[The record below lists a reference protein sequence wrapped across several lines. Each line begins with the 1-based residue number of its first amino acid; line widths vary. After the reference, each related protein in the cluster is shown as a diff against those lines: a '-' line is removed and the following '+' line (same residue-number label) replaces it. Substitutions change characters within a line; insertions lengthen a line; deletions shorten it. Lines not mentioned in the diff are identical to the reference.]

1 MRQPLSCGFLILR
14 GQPIDSFLLMKH
26 PRRWDLP
33 KGHLDEGETELQCA
47 LRELRRRLAA
57 GARSAYR
64 PLSLPDSDAPIAKTI
79 PAAPPAQLTARAR
92 AGAAQRID
100 AGGLHVLPGCIDTQV
115 HFREPGLEHK
125 EDLATG
131 TAGAAMGGIVAVFE
145 MPNTKPSTLTAAEL
159 ADKVTRA
166 QGRAWTDHAFFMGAA
181 AENADRLGELEKVP
195 GCSGVKIFMGSSTGS
210 LLVDDDESLYV
221 AQFASNRTYPI
232 KLERV

>member
-1 MRQPLSCGFLILR
+1 MPETLDLVIHR
-14 GQPIDSFLLMKH
+14 GVCLTPSGRVETDVGVRGGKIVAIG
-26 PRRWDLP
+26 DL
-33 KGHLDEGETELQCA
+33 
-47 LRELRRRLAA
+47 
-57 GARSAYR
+57 
-64 PLSLPDSDAPIAKTI
+64 
-79 PAAPPAQLTARAR
+79 AR

-210 LLVDDDESLYV
+210 LLVADD
-221 AQFASNRTYPI
+221 AT
-232 KLERV
+232 LERALRSGTRRCAEIGRAHV